1 MKFEDGVT
9 LSLLVAPPDGDMAKR
24 EAARTPSVAMVCGA
38 CVRMCCLRG
47 ALLVRTH
54 GSPLF
59 FFNRRTDPRGRDG
72 GGTNVGRLF

>member
-59 FFNRRTDPRGRDG
+59 F
-72 GGTNVGRLF
+72 